1 MLFGQ
6 IGSQLSEK
14 KPKSI
19 LISGGSRGIGAATA
33 KLAAE
38 RGYDVCF
45 SFRSNEVAAEK
56 VCRTIEGCGQ
66 RALAIRADFA
76 AEADIVDLWKR
87 AIETFRRVDV
97 LVNNV
102 GILEQQ
108 SRLVDFEIERL
119 DRIFRVN
126 VIGSM
131 ISAREAVRHMS
142 SKLGGGGGTIVNV
155 SSVAARLGA
164 PNEYI
169 DYAASKAAL
178 DAMTIGLAKEVAGED
193 VRVVGVRPGSTHTDI
208 HASGGEAN
216 RVERVAKSIP
226 MRRGGQPEEIAES
239 IVWLASDQARY
250 VTGAILDVAGGV

>member
-1 MLFGQ
+1 M
-6 IGSQLSEK
+6 SEK
-14 KPKSI
+14 KSKSI
-19 LISGGSRGIGAATA
+19 VISGGSRGIGAATA
-33 KLAAE
+33 RLAAE

-45 SFRSNEVAAEK
+45 SFHSNEAEAEK
-56 VCRTIEGCGQ
+56 VCNAIEACGQ
-66 RALAIRADFA
+66 RSLAVRADFA
-76 AEADIVDLWKR
+76 KEADIVNLWTH
-87 AIETFRRVDV
+87 AIETFQRVNV

-108 SRLVDFEIERL
+108 SRLVDFETERL
-119 DRIFRVN
+119 DRVFRVN

-142 SKLGGGGGTIVNV
+142 SSRGGSGGTVVNV

-178 DAMTIGLAKEVAGED
+178 DAMTIGLAKEVAKED
-193 VRVVGVRPGSTHTDI
+193 VRVVGVRPGSTYTEI

-216 RVERVAKSIP
+216 RVDRVAKNIP
-226 MRRGGQPEEIAES
+226 MGRGGQPDEIAES
-239 IVWLASDQARY
+239 ILWLASNQARY